1 MSILAQ
7 LQALQS
13 EYQRQQKTGRQ
24 AADAYQELQP
34 QYKERLTA
42 AQQYQPKVS
51 DAYTRFTETYN
62 AAVGQYNQQLNERY
76 QAYQNVNQGGSQIRS
91 NYESALQT
99 VQGLQSRV
107 NERAAEKDRLYSSG
121 QSQAYNQYVSGQY
134 NPSVNELNQYINQT
148 YNPAL
153 SSYQQFAAE
162 LQSAQQS
169 YETLAADRGYADRA
183 AMFQRAAYEST
194 LSEYKQLQA
203 RYQELEPQ
211 LNEYTTQMQTAAE
224 QMKAIEAQMPAL
236 QKSLAVERDPQKRE
250 TRVGYGRSLLTAGLK
265 RAGSAR

>member
-1 MSILAQ
+1 M
-7 LQALQS
+7 
-13 EYQRQQKTGRQ
+13 
-24 AADAYQELQP
+24 
-34 QYKERLTA
+34 
-42 AQQYQPKVS
+42 
-51 DAYTRFTETYN
+51 
-62 AAVGQYNQQLNERY
+62 
-76 QAYQNVNQGGSQIRS
+76 
-91 NYESALQT
+91 
-99 VQGLQSRV
+99 QGLQSRV
-107 NERAAEKDRLYSSG
+107 NERAAEKNRLYSSG

-153 SSYQQFAAE
+153 SSYQQFANSTE
-162 LQSAQQS
+162 LQSARQS
-169 YETLAADRGYADRA
+169 YETLAADKGSVDRA
-183 AMFQRAAYEST
+183 SQSQRAAYESA